1 MQYIHVR
8 NLEKYHPGYKD
19 RTLQYAKIFTR
30 MVQGDPDCDLI
41 ENEVDWGRLIKFIL
55 LELEA
60 QAPLPLSPLYLAKKG
75 FNIKARPIELTLRM
89 LHNFID
95 IVTDEKNE
103 RNVDKDK
110 EKEKEEDKEKEK
122 EATSAR
128 PVTVDE
134 VIDFM
139 QNETEAK
146 KFWNYY
152 TSNGWRVGKNA
163 MRDWKAAARGWL
175 YRSRTDTTATSLTV
189 HQANTLKQLANL
201 KPTEALNA

>member
-30 MVQGDPDCDLI
+30 MVQGDPDCELI
-41 ENEVDWGRLIKFIL
+41 DNEVDWGRLIKFIL

-60 QAPLPLSPLYLAKKG
+60 QSPLPLSPLYLMKKG
-75 FNIKARPIELTLRM
+75 FNLKTRPIELTLRM
-89 LHNFID
+89 LHNFLD

-103 RNVDKDK
+103 RNVDKEEKEDK
-110 EKEKEEDKEKEK
+110 EDKEEEEDKEKEK

-134 VIDFM
+134 VVDFM
-139 QNETEAK
+139 KNEIEAK
-146 KFWNYY
+146 KFWHYY
-152 TSNGWRVGKNA
+152 TSNGWRVGRNN
-163 MRDWKAAARGWL
+163 MRDWKAAARGWMH
-175 YRSRTDTTATSLTV
+175 RVKPADSAVTATRAQTSNLT
-189 HQANTLKQLANL
+189 QIANF
-201 KPTEALNA
+201 